1 MNSHTHCIHFKY
13 IYIVNLNSQYS
24 MDEREEKL
32 VEQGRR
38 VESIINDEGLTQAEF
53 SELTGI
59 KTSTLNHVIKGRNN
73 ISPMVM
79 YQILSAF
86 PIYNEE
92 WIRSGQGERT
102 KDINSTSNT
111 NVASGEALSHDNLSQ
126 PSFIGSN
133 SQRTLFSANSE
144 PLRNNTAEPNQDNST
159 STTIDKQTVMSEVKR
174 SITKII
180 VYYDDNTFET
190 FTHSTE

>member
-1 MNSHTHCIHFKY
+1 
-13 IYIVNLNSQYS
+13 

-32 VEQGRR
+32 IEQGRR
-38 VESIINDEGLTQAEF
+38 VESIINEEGLTQAEF
-53 SELTGI
+53 SERTGI

-92 WIRSGQGERT
+92 WIRDGNGART
-102 KDINSTSNT
+102 KDMSSTSNQDSIST
-111 NVASGEALSHDNLSQ
+111 NTSSIDTFHSTLSRQ
-126 PSFIGSN
+126 GTE
-133 SQRTLFSANSE
+133 RTLFSAPSDPLNSSFAR
-144 PLRNNTAEPNQDNST
+144 P
-159 STTIDKQTVMSEVKR
+159 KQTNPTISENNSIKPQTDR
-174 SITKII
+174 KITKII

-190 FTHSTE
+190 FTHFRE

>member
-1 MNSHTHCIHFKY
+1 
-13 IYIVNLNSQYS
+13 

-32 VEQGRR
+32 IEQGRR
-38 VESIINDEGLTQAEF
+38 VESIINEEGLTQAEF
-53 SELTGI
+53 SERTGI

-92 WIRSGQGERT
+92 WIRDGNGSRT
-102 KDINSTSNT
+102 KNISSTSKQDSISTNT
-111 NVASGEALSHDNLSQ
+111 SSDDTFFSTLSRQNEA
-126 PSFIGSN
+126 
-133 SQRTLFSANSE
+133 RTLFSVPSE
-144 PLRNNTAEPNQDNST
+144 PLNDSFSRSKQI
-159 STTIDKQTVMSEVKR
+159 STTISENHSIKPQTDRK
-174 SITKII
+174 ITKII

-190 FTHSTE
+190 FTHFRE

>member
-1 MNSHTHCIHFKY
+1 
-13 IYIVNLNSQYS
+13 

-32 VEQGRR
+32 IEQGRR
-38 VESIINDEGLTQAEF
+38 VESIISEEGLTQAEF
-53 SELTGI
+53 SERTGI

-92 WIRSGQGERT
+92 WIRDGNGART
-102 KDINSTSNT
+102 KDMNSTSNQDTIST
-111 NVASGEALSHDNLSQ
+111 NTSSDGTFQSTLSRQSAE
-126 PSFIGSN
+126 
-133 SQRTLFSANSE
+133 RTLFSVPSE
-144 PLRNNTAEPNQDNST
+144 PFNDSFAGPKQIIP
-159 STTIDKQTVMSEVKR
+159 TISENYSVMPQTNR
-174 SITKII
+174 RITKII

-190 FTHSTE
+190 FTHFRE

>member
-1 MNSHTHCIHFKY
+1 MNSHSHYTHIEY
-13 IYIVNLNSQYS
+13 IYFVNLDSQYS

-53 SELTGI
+53 SERTGI

-92 WIRSGQGERT
+92 WIRDGQGERT
-102 KDINSTSNT
+102 KEISSVSNSISTLADSI
-111 NVASGEALSHDNLSQ
+111 SHDKSLPASL
-126 PSFIGSN
+126 FGSN
-133 SQRTLFSANSE
+133 SERTLFNSNSE
-144 PLRNNTAEPNQDNST
+144 SSINSYTEQKQANST
-159 STTIDKQTVMSEVKR
+159 STLNDNESVIAQAKR

-190 FTHSTE
+190 FTHSPE

>member
-1 MNSHTHCIHFKY
+1 
-13 IYIVNLNSQYS
+13 

-38 VESIINDEGLTQAEF
+38 IESIINDEGLTQAEF

-92 WIRSGQGERT
+92 WIRNGEGDRT

-111 NVASGEALSHDNLSQ
+111 SASSRETLSHDNLSQ
-126 PSFIGSN
+126 HSFVGSN

-159 STTIDKQTVMSEVKR
+159 STTNDKQTVIPEVKK

>member
-1 MNSHTHCIHFKY
+1 
-13 IYIVNLNSQYS
+13 

-32 VEQGRR
+32 IEQGRR
-38 VESIINDEGLTQAEF
+38 VESIINEEGLTQAEF

-92 WIRSGQGERT
+92 WIRDGYGART
-102 KDINSTSNT
+102 KDMSSTSNQDSIST
-111 NVASGEALSHDNLSQ
+111 NTSSNDTFHSTLSRQ
-126 PSFIGSN
+126 GTE
-133 SQRTLFSANSE
+133 RTLFSAPSDPLNSSFAR
-144 PLRNNTAEPNQDNST
+144 P
-159 STTIDKQTVMSEVKR
+159 KQTNPTISENHSIKPQTDR
-174 SITKII
+174 KITKII

-190 FTHSTE
+190 FTHFRE

>member
-1 MNSHTHCIHFKY
+1 
-13 IYIVNLNSQYS
+13 

-53 SELTGI
+53 SERTGI

-92 WIRSGQGERT
+92 WIRDGRGERT
-102 KDINSTSNT
+102 KDVSAVSNNNSPLDDSI
-111 NVASGEALSHDNLSQ
+111 SHDESL
-126 PSFIGSN
+126 PSSLFGSN
-133 SQRTLFSANSE
+133 SERTLFNSNPE
-144 PLRNNTAEPNQDNST
+144 SSINSYTEQKQANST
-159 STTIDKQTVMSEVKR
+159 STLNGKESVMAQAKR

-190 FTHSTE
+190 FTHSPE

>member
-1 MNSHTHCIHFKY
+1 
-13 IYIVNLNSQYS
+13 

-92 WIRSGQGERT
+92 WIRNGQGERT
-102 KDINSTSNT
+102 KDISSTSST
-111 NVASGEALSHDNLSQ
+111 SVASGEALSYDKLSQ
-126 PSFIGSN
+126 SSFVESN
-133 SQRTLFSANSE
+133 PERTLFSANSE
-144 PLRNNTAEPNQDNST
+144 PLRNNTTELNQDNST
-159 STTIDKQTVMSEVKR
+159 STAINKQTVIPKVKR

-190 FTHSTE
+190 FTHYTE